1 MKLADPILISQ
12 IISSLGLTGQ
22 EAETKRQ
29 ELEKLSNDELNKLI
43 ANVSSYSPIS
53 LGGFTALENQN
64 KFSGNVFQEHFV
76 DNSSTSFSTIQS
88 TQPKEYT
95 RVQQKELDR
104 FLGDFLYNSASSG
117 LQEITAYNNS
127 IGTLNITDRAVN
139 GFKVLTGQ
147 QDRIGLQEQMTEE
160 VAEAQKLKKAAYSQP
175 GAFESK
181 IERKFGVPY
190 SHSNVEQLKTASEE
204 FTNYYVGLTSKF
216 YECGKHKMF
225 ATLNVGQEREI
236 ILSGESQVY
245 ADLALKYGMDLNNY
259 NMAFSIGGK
268 YYHDAEYTDTK
279 LEKDYAF
286 YAKLEN
292 EMIFNQMTV
301 GLDLFYNLNGD
312 GKLVN
317 NLGVS
322 KYDTYNE
329 YGFNLDAN
337 YALNQDAYVGA
348 YFTMSLNDLDNMDVY
363 KDVTEYQFGLKMT
376 SQF

>member
-1 MKLADPILISQ
+1 
-12 IISSLGLTGQ
+12 
-22 EAETKRQ
+22 
-29 ELEKLSNDELNKLI
+29 
-43 ANVSSYSPIS
+43 
-53 LGGFTALENQN
+53 
-64 KFSGNVFQEHFV
+64 
-76 DNSSTSFSTIQS
+76 
-88 TQPKEYT
+88 
-95 RVQQKELDR
+95 
-104 FLGDFLYNSASSG
+104 
-117 LQEITAYNNS
+117 
-127 IGTLNITDRAVN
+127 
-139 GFKVLTGQ
+139 
-147 QDRIGLQEQMTEE
+147 
-160 VAEAQKLKKAAYSQP
+160 
-175 GAFESK
+175 
-181 IERKFGVPY
+181 
-190 SHSNVEQLKTASEE
+190 
-204 FTNYYVGLTSKF
+204 
-216 YECGKHKMF
+216 MF

-236 ILSGESQVY
+236 ILSGESQFY

-268 YYHDAEYTDTK
+268 YYHDAEYTNTK

-312 GKLVN
+312 GKFVDGVN
-317 NLGVS
+317 VS

>member
-1 MKLADPILISQ
+1 MKNQFLSTALVLGALYGTANAATPITSPIYMPEQGKIATELN
-12 IISSLGLTGQ
+12 LGYTTSKYDKVPEGMDD
-22 EAETKRQ
+22 
-29 ELEKLSNDELNKLI
+29 ELEKTWNIDLDAQMGLSNKLALNFGFQFDI
-43 ANVSSYSPIS
+43 AP
-53 LGGFTALENQN
+53 
-64 KFSGNVFQEHFV
+64 
-76 DNSSTSFSTIQS
+76 
-88 TQPKEYT
+88 EYH
-95 RVQQKELDR
+95 
-104 FLGDFLYNSASSG
+104 G
-117 LQEITAYNNS
+117 
-127 IGTLNITDRAVN
+127 
-139 GFKVLTGQ
+139 
-147 QDRIGLQEQMTEE
+147 
-160 VAEAQKLKKAAYSQP
+160 KK
-175 GAFESK
+175 
-181 IERKFGVPY
+181 
-190 SHSNVEQLKTASEE
+190 ASEE

-225 ATLNVGQEREI
+225 TTLNVGQEREI

-268 YYHDAEYTDTK
+268 YYHDAEYRDDK

-292 EMIFNQMTV
+292 EMIFDQMTV
-301 GLDLFYNLNGD
+301 GLDLFYNFNGD
-312 GKLVN
+312 GKFVEGAVIN
-317 NLGVS
+317 
-322 KYDTYNE
+322 KYDSYNE